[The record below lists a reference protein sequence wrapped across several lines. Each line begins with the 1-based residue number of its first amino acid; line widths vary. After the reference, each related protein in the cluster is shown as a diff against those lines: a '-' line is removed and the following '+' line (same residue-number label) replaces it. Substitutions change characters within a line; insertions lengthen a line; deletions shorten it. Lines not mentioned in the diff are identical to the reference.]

1 MSVGFAKKIG
11 MTRLFVEGKAVP
23 VTAIQF
29 NNSYVIQR
37 KSSVK
42 DGYNSVQVGSVTK
55 RKVTKSLGGHIS
67 KYVKSATGFRFISEF
82 RDLKIE
88 DAVAEFNINDFS
100 EGDELD
106 ISGKVIGRGFTG
118 VVKRWGFHGQPKS
131 HGHDHERAPGSIGSR
146 WPQRTVIGKKMAGHT
161 GANTKT
167 LKKVKVIAIDKEQS
181 LLFLNGSI
189 PGSNSGY
196 LKIRKV
202 NI

>member
-29 NNSYVIQR
+29 NKTLVLQR
-37 KSSVK
+37 KSTSS
-42 DGYNSVQVGSVTK
+42 DGYNAIQVGGIVK
-55 RKVTKSLGGHIS
+55 RKVGKPVLAHVA
-67 KYVKSATGFRFISEF
+67 KYANVTHGFRFISEF
-82 RDLKIE
+82 RDLKLDEAKIYF
-88 DAVAEFNINDFS
+88 DINDFS

-106 ISGKVIGRGFTG
+106 ISAQVIGRGFTG
-118 VVKRWGFHGQPKS
+118 VVKRHGFHGQPKS

-161 GANTKT
+161 GNNTIT
-167 LKKVKVIAIDKEQS
+167 LKKVKIIAIDREQS
-181 LLFLNGSI
+181 LLFVNGSL
-189 PGSNSGY
+189 PGSNSSY
-196 LKIRKV
+196 IRIRKV